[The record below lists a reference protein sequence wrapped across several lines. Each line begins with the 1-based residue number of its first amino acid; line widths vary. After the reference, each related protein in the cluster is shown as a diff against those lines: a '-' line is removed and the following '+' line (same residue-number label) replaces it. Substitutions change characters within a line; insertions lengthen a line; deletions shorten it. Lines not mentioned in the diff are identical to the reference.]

1 MPSTDP
7 PLIHELI
14 DRRARQ
20 NRDDPFCYFEDDV
33 ITFGMLDEESGRL
46 ASGLAEVGVGANDR
60 VAVMLPNHPDH
71 IYIILALLR
80 IGAVHV
86 PLNVHQKAAGLG
98 HVIDDSAATT
108 VIADRRNGGV
118 LAPVLIKSGVKRV
131 LWRGGFPAEG
141 EGNASTAFEELR
153 LGEREP
159 PPVQRRQPDRLVS
172 VTYTSG
178 TTGPAKGVL
187 LTERMYRAAA
197 ESAGLA
203 ADVRAGD
210 VLFRWEPLYHIAGV
224 QTVVLCLQRGVPCA
238 LVERFSAS
246 GFWNQVRR
254 YGATQIHYLGGV
266 VGLLMKQP
274 QRPDDWDNPARVAW
288 GSACHFEH
296 RSRAPF
302 RHRLPDRSTQWVAR
316 VSPH

>member
-98 HVIDDSAATT
+98 HVIGDSAATT
-108 VIADRRNGGV
+108 VIAG
-118 LAPVLIKSGVKRV
+118 SSQ
-131 LWRGGFPAEG
+131 WRG
-141 EGNASTAFEELR
+141 
-153 LGEREP
+153 
-159 PPVQRRQPDRLVS
+159 
-172 VTYTSG
+172 
-178 TTGPAKGVL
+178 
-187 LTERMYRAAA
+187 
-197 ESAGLA
+197 
-203 ADVRAGD
+203 
-210 VLFRWEPLYHIAGV
+210 
-224 QTVVLCLQRGVPCA
+224 
-238 LVERFSAS
+238 
-246 GFWNQVRR
+246 
-254 YGATQIHYLGGV
+254 
-266 VGLLMKQP
+266 
-274 QRPDDWDNPARVAW
+274 AR
-288 GSACHFEH
+288 S
-296 RSRAPF
+296 
-302 RHRLPDRSTQWVAR
+302 
-316 VSPH
+316 SPH